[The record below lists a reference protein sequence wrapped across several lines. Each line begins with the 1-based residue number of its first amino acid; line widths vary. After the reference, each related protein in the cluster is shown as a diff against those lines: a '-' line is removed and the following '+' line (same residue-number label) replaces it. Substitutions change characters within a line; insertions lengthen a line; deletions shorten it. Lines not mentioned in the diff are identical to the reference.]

1 MLSILHK
8 GCRLGGHSAAVRA
21 AHASREGGRSG
32 TASPMSSTS
41 LSAIRASSAARLA
54 AEKAQA
60 ERKRAALV
68 LCLRHLSD
76 HGYVDAVAALE
87 REANVSLAK
96 VGGGG
101 DGGGAQGG
109 GRKYSREERLARCN
123 FSKQR
128 TRAVVAPIARRVRGA
143 ASPNECRPALH
154 AAFRMQPLG

>member
-101 DGGGAQGG
+101 DGGARREGG
-109 GRKYSREERLARCN
+109 GSTQERSASRAATFPNSAHGLLWRPSRGGCAARRA
-123 FSKQR
+123 R
-128 TRAVVAPIARRVRGA
+128 TSVAP
-143 ASPNECRPALH
+143 PC
-154 AAFRMQPLG
+154 MQLLGCSR